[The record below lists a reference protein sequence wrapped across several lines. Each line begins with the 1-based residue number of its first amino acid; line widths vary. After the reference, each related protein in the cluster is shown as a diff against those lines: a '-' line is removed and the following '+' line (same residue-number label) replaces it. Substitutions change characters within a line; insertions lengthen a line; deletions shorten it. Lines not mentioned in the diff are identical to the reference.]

1 MFALIF
7 LAMWAHTNAVA
18 PLPIVRMDDLNA
30 CRKLGTILELQAPER
45 YASHPDGQ
53 PTAIH
58 WWCVETD
65 TRGGVV

>member
-7 LAMWAHTNAVA
+7 VAMWAHTSGVHA
-18 PLPIVRMDDLNA
+18 PPIMQMHDLDT
-30 CRKLGTILELQAPER
+30 CRALGVMLEAQSAER
-45 YASHPDGQ
+45 YAGHPDGQ

-65 TRGGVV
+65 ESGVI